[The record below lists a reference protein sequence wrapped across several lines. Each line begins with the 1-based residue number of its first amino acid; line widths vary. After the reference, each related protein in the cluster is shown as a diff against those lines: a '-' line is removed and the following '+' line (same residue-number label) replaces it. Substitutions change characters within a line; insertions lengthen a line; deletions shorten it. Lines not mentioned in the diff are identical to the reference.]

1 MPNRLWAFKYDYTT
15 SKEKGTN
22 VRRLDS
28 AVPLLVPPTTDGY
41 TKRPDVIDAVTNNIV
56 TVNVARDFPWTYTK
70 AGDVARA
77 ETPRIYLKEK
87 RLKTNAFISS
97 ILYSF
102 GSSIQGASKIID
114 TLKQNKIG
122 TGENGFITTLEK
134 LSEQGT
140 EGFNAFA
147 GNVANKLGLNPNRQ
161 PNSTDENIPNKVKQ
175 ESFLD
180 TLLNFFNQKAG
191 DNNSTLDDPLLTAYK
206 NLYPSVN
213 TGWRYVFPY
222 FDDYYNSSQNVFG
235 EDSGSQNVLNL
246 IAAGAETLQNIAGI
260 AGALSRPFGFSFQE
274 KAKFYN
280 FPSEG
285 EEFSFTFPLIN
296 TGSTT
301 FDQVVK
307 NWQLIYL
314 LLYQNK
320 PARIDRNIIEP
331 PVFYEVSIPGQKF
344 HPFCYITNIAVDF
357 KGSRREL
364 NFNLD
369 FQNINTNE
377 VLPAVDTNSFST
389 TNGNVNTQTAFDT
402 STKDIQST
410 STSTNFTAIVPD
422 AYVIKITLKSLV
434 TETRNFMAY
443 TVLGGQNANT
453 LASITDLDQQLAA
466 AVNKYLGNS
475 SIVGQNTGNQPGSNT
490 PVNYTIGGWPVP
502 DNTGNI
508 VNPSNVA

>member
-15 SKEKGTN
+15 SKEQGKN
-22 VRRLDS
+22 IRRLDS

-41 TKRPDVIDAVTNNIV
+41 TKNPNIIDAVANNV
-56 TVNVARDFPWTYTK
+56 YTVNVARDYPWTYTPATQ
-70 AGDVARA
+70 AGRA
-77 ETPRIYLKEK
+77 ETPKIYMKEK

-102 GSSIQGASKIID
+102 GQAEAGVTKI
-114 TLKQNKIG
+114 
-122 TGENGFITTLEK
+122 
-134 LSEQGT
+134 
-140 EGFNAFA
+140 
-147 GNVANKLGLNPNRQ
+147 
-161 PNSTDENIPNKVKQ
+161 
-175 ESFLD
+175 LD
-180 TLLNFFNQKAG
+180 TLSKAGFNKGEDSFVATLKKLADTASEKFNVGLNVIQKSIQQPSATQENVPQSTTNILENLSNLFNQTAG
-191 DNNSTLDDPLLTAYK
+191 DSNDVLNDPLLSAYK

-213 TGWRYVFPY
+213 TGWKYVFPY
-222 FDDYYNSSQNVFG
+222 FDDYYNSSQNIFG
-235 EDSGSQNVLNL
+235 EDSGTQNVINL
-246 IAAGAETLQNIAGI
+246 ISAGTEVLQSIAGI
-260 AGALSRPFGFSFQE
+260 AGALSKPFGFSFQE

-296 TGSTT
+296 TGSIL
-301 FDQVVK
+301 FDDVIK

-331 PVFYEVSIPGQKF
+331 PVFYEVSIPGQKY

-364 NFNLD
+364 NFNLNI
-369 FQNINTNE
+369 QNINTNE
-377 VLPAVDTNSFST
+377 AVPGIFDGNNFST
-389 TNGNVNTQTAFDT
+389 TGLNEIATNAPTRDIAAF
-402 STKDIQST
+402 ST
-410 STSTNFTAIVPD
+410 SAKINAIIPD

-443 TVLGGQNANT
+443 TVLGGQNAST
-453 LASITDLDQQLAA
+453 LASTTDLDRQIASVINQF
-466 AVNKYLGNS
+466 KGNS
-475 SIVGQNTGNQPGSNT
+475 TITPPNSQPGANT
-490 PVNYTIGGWPVP
+490 PVNYTVGGWPVP

-508 VNPSNVA
+508 VYPV

>member
-28 AVPLLVPPTTDGY
+28 TVPLLVPPTTDGY
-41 TKRPDVIDAVTNNIV
+41 TKRPDVIDAVTNNIF
-56 TVNVARDFPWTYTK
+56 TVNVARDYPWTYTK

-87 RLKTNAFISS
+87 RLKTNAFVSS

-102 GSSIQGASKIID
+102 GSAIQGTNKIIE
-114 TLKQNKIG
+114 TLKQNNFPG

-134 LSEQGT
+134 LANQGT
-140 EGFNAFA
+140 QGFNNLFTDK
-147 GNVANKLGLNPNRQ
+147 NNNSNLTQQ
-161 PNSTDENIPNKVKQ
+161 PNSTAENVPSGVKNQ
-175 ESFLD
+175 SILD
-180 TLLNFFNQKAG
+180 NILNLFNQRAG

-213 TGWRYVFPY
+213 TGWKYVFPY
-222 FDDYYNSSQNVFG
+222 FDDYYNSSQNIFG
-235 EDSGSQNVLNL
+235 EDSGAQNMFNL
-246 IAAGAETLQNIAGI
+246 ITAGAETLQSIAGI

-296 TGSTT
+296 TGSIT
-301 FDQVVK
+301 FDEVVK

-344 HPFCYITNIAVDF
+344 LPFCYITNIAVDF

-364 NFNLD
+364 EFNLD

-377 VLPAVDTNSFST
+377 ALPGIFEDNFST
-389 TNGNVNTQTAFDT
+389 TGMNEIGTNVPTRDIAASSR
-402 STKDIQST
+402 STK
-410 STSTNFTAIVPD
+410 FFAIIPD
-422 AYVIKITLKSLV
+422 AYIIKITLKSLV

-443 TVLGGQNANT
+443 TVLGKDTANP

-466 AVNKYLGNS
+466 EINKYLGNS
-475 SIVGQNTGNQPGSNT
+475 SIVGQNTGNQPGANT
-490 PVNYTIGGWPVP
+490 PVNYTVGGWPVP
-502 DNTGNI
+502 DNTGKI
-508 VNPSNVA
+508 VSPSNVA

>member
-134 LSEQGT
+134 LAQQGT

-147 GNVANKLGLNPNRQ
+147 GNVANKLGLNPNQQ
-161 PNSTDENIPNKVKQ
+161 PNSTDENIPNKAKQ

>member
-1 MPNRLWAFKYDYTT
+1 M
-15 SKEKGTN
+15 
-22 VRRLDS
+22 
-28 AVPLLVPPTTDGY
+28 DG
-41 TKRPDVIDAVTNNIV
+41 
-56 TVNVARDFPWTYTK
+56 
-70 AGDVARA
+70 
-77 ETPRIYLKEK
+77 
-87 RLKTNAFISS
+87 
-97 ILYSF
+97 ILNY
-102 GSSIQGASKIID
+102 
-114 TLKQNKIG
+114 
-122 TGENGFITTLEK
+122 
-134 LSEQGT
+134 
-140 EGFNAFA
+140 
-147 GNVANKLGLNPNRQ
+147 
-161 PNSTDENIPNKVKQ
+161 
-175 ESFLD
+175 
-180 TLLNFFNQKAG
+180 FNQKAG
-191 DNNSTLDDPLLTAYK
+191 DTNSLLDDPLLSAYK

-235 EDSGSQNVLNL
+235 EDSGAQNMLNL
-246 IAAGAETLQNIAGI
+246 ISAGAETLQNIAGI

-296 TGSTT
+296 TGSVT
-301 FDQVVK
+301 FDDVVK

-344 HPFCYITNIAVDF
+344 LPFCYITNIAVDF

-377 VLPAVDTNSFST
+377 SLPENFADNFNASGLNEFAS
-389 TNGNVNTQTAFDT
+389 NTPTR
-402 STKDIQST
+402 DIASSST
-410 STSTNFTAIVPD
+410 STEFTAIIPD

-443 TVLGGQNANT
+443 TVLGKQNTNT
-453 LASITDLDQQLAA
+453 IASITDLDEQLVAE
-466 AVNKYLGNS
+466 VNKYLGNS
-475 SIVGQNTGNQPGSNT
+475 TIGGQNIGNQPGANT
-490 PVNYTIGGWPVP
+490 PVNYTVGGWPDP
-502 DNTGNI
+502 DNTGKI

>member
-22 VRRLDS
+22 IRRLDS

-41 TKRPDVIDAVTNNIV
+41 TKRPDVINAVTNNIV

-102 GSSIQGASKIID
+102 GSSIQGASKVIA
-114 TLKQNKIG
+114 TLKDSLGADNS
-122 TGENGFITTLEK
+122 FIKTLEK
-134 LSEQGT
+134 LKEQGIDGLST
-140 EGFNAFA
+140 A
-147 GNVANKLGLNPNRQ
+147 ANYLGLPTSQQ
-161 PNSTDENIPNKVKQ
+161 PNSTAENIPNETKQ
-175 ESFLD
+175 QNIIDSI
-180 TLLNFFNQKAG
+180 LNFFNQKAG

-246 IAAGAETLQNIAGI
+246 ITAGAETLQNIAGI
-260 AGALSRPFGFSFQE
+260 AGALSKPFGFSFQE

-296 TGSTT
+296 TGSVG
-301 FDQVVK
+301 FDEVVK

-377 VLPAVDTNSFST
+377 ILPAEDTNSFST

-410 STSTNFTAIVPD
+410 SSSTNFTAIIPD

-453 LASITDLDQQLAA
+453 LASITDLDQQLVAE
-466 AVNKYLGNS
+466 VNKYLGNS
-475 SIVGQNTGNQPGSNT
+475 SIVGQNTSNQPGANT
-490 PVNYTIGGWPVP
+490 PVNYTVGGWPVP

-508 VNPSNVA
+508 ANPSNVA

>member
-56 TVNVARDFPWTYTK
+56 TVNIARDFPWTYTK

-102 GSSIQGASKIID
+102 GSSIQGATKIID
-114 TLKQNKIG
+114 TLKQNNIG

-134 LSEQGT
+134 LAQQGT

-147 GNVANKLGLNPNRQ
+147 GNVANGLGFSPFQQ
-161 PNSTDENIPNKVKQ
+161 PNSTAENIPSGIKK
-175 ESFLD
+175 ETFID

-246 IAAGAETLQNIAGI
+246 ITAGAETLQNIAGI

-280 FPSEG
+280 PISSIYER
-285 EEFSFTFPLIN
+285 
-296 TGSTT
+296 
-301 FDQVVK
+301 VK
-307 NWQLIYL
+307 KKRAGN
-314 LLYQNK
+314 
-320 PARIDRNIIEP
+320 P
-331 PVFYEVSIPGQKF
+331 
-344 HPFCYITNIAVDF
+344 DF
-357 KGSRREL
+357 K
-364 NFNLD
+364 
-369 FQNINTNE
+369 
-377 VLPAVDTNSFST
+377 P
-389 TNGNVNTQTAFDT
+389 
-402 STKDIQST
+402 
-410 STSTNFTAIVPD
+410 
-422 AYVIKITLKSLV
+422 
-434 TETRNFMAY
+434 
-443 TVLGGQNANT
+443 
-453 LASITDLDQQLAA
+453 
-466 AVNKYLGNS
+466 
-475 SIVGQNTGNQPGSNT
+475 
-490 PVNYTIGGWPVP
+490 
-502 DNTGNI
+502 
-508 VNPSNVA
+508 

>member
-28 AVPLLVPPTTDGY
+28 TVPLLVPPTTDGY
-41 TKRPDVIDAVTNNIV
+41 TKRPDVIDAVTNNIF
-56 TVNVARDFPWTYTK
+56 TVNVARDYPWTYTK

-87 RLKTNAFISS
+87 RLKTNAFVSS

-102 GSSIQGASKIID
+102 GSAIQGTNKIIE
-114 TLKQNKIG
+114 TLKQNNFPG

-134 LSEQGT
+134 LANQGT
-140 EGFNAFA
+140 QGFNNLFTDK
-147 GNVANKLGLNPNRQ
+147 NNNSNLTQQ
-161 PNSTDENIPNKVKQ
+161 PNSTAENVPSGVKNQ
-175 ESFLD
+175 SILD
-180 TLLNFFNQKAG
+180 NILNLFNQRAG

-213 TGWRYVFPY
+213 TGWKYVFPY
-222 FDDYYNSSQNVFG
+222 FDDYYNSSQNIFG
-235 EDSGSQNVLNL
+235 EDSGAQNMFNL
-246 IAAGAETLQNIAGI
+246 ITAGAETLQSIAGI

-377 VLPAVDTNSFST
+377 ILPAEDTNSFST

-410 STSTNFTAIVPD
+410 SSSTNFTAIIPD

-453 LASITDLDQQLAA
+453 LASVTDLDQQLVA

-475 SIVGQNTGNQPGSNT
+475 SIVGQNTSNQPGAST
-490 PVNYTIGGWPVP
+490 PVNYTVGGWP
-502 DNTGNI
+502 DTNNTGNI

>member
-41 TKRPDVIDAVTNNIV
+41 TKRPDVIDAVANNIV

-70 AGDVARA
+70 AGNVARA

-102 GSSIQGASKIID
+102 GSSIQGASKVID
-114 TLKQNKIG
+114 TLK
-122 TGENGFITTLEK
+122 ENLGADNSFITTLEK
-134 LSEQGT
+134 LKETGNQGLIT
-140 EGFNAFA
+140 A
-147 GNVANKLGLNPNRQ
+147 ANYLGYRTPSQQ
-161 PNSTDENIPNKVKQ
+161 PGSTAENIPNKAKQ
-175 ESFLD
+175 QSIID
-180 TLLNFFNQKAG
+180 TILNYFNQKAG
-191 DNNSTLDDPLLTAYK
+191 DTNSILDDPLLTAYK

-235 EDSGSQNVLNL
+235 EDSGTQNVLNL
-246 IAAGAETLQNIAGI
+246 ITAGAETLQNIAGV

-296 TGSTT
+296 TGSVT
-301 FDQVVK
+301 FDEVVK

-369 FQNINTNE
+369 FQNIDTNE
-377 VLPAVDTNSFST
+377 VLPVKDTNAFST
-389 TNGNVNTQTAFDT
+389 TNGNVNTQTEYDT

-410 STSTNFTAIVPD
+410 STSTNFTAIIPD

-453 LASITDLDQQLAA
+453 LASITDLDQQLVAT
-466 AVNKYLGNS
+466 VNKYLGNS
-475 SIVGQNTGNQPGSNT
+475 SIVGQNTSNQPGANT
-490 PVNYTIGGWPVP
+490 PVNYTVGGWP
-502 DNTGNI
+502 DTNNTGNI
-508 VNPSNVA
+508 INPSNVA